1 MEDDVLTEFGISR
14 NQQAPTKLKS
24 FVEFLGNTDPNSL
37 TPQEYNAARERYK
50 SDYAPIY
57 ASSGSGSKSGDNP
70 AGPREKY
77 QAKLNEFITT
87 FDRHFPLQKEDQWT
101 DVLGNYGHAAATGVV
116 KGMRWVSDFAGEE
129 NPVSHQLTHVIY
141 VHQSSMTATEKIL
154 SARSIQRVQDNQ
166 ALGIQ
171 QNMWENIISMRMT
184 GAIEALVLPMLLMT
198 LVILKMRRRWA
209 WPSFKMRAF
218 RVSSWPSRQKMVWSP
233 MSKEQA
239 QAHPLY
245 GIKWGLIVFAV
256 FEILQPIVIW
266 GGFKRELFEA
276 QVSMAEFFT
285 QSTLA
290 PIFVA
295 SLLITLVRTGVIC
308 WAMFTKHPR
317 FRAIATWLLVLFF
330 PANLLAA
337 LIFPVQGVGPW
348 IAQVL
353 IVWLIFGSLWVAYVQ
368 RSHRVR
374 VTFEHMAKVPF
385 MPEAP
390 LVVAPTVI
398 NEETMSSDSTGLTA
412 AVVKPNDPLKQP
424 VREEELWAEA
434 LREFESAD
442 RKSGLWAKS
451 YAQHQGQDAAAKA
464 SYLTE
469 RVEQLRARGWAGG
482 TAPSPEHEQPS

>member
-1 MEDDVLTEFGISR
+1 MNEDDFEYGNEAEPTQLQTFESFMRGI
-14 NQQAPTKLKS
+14 
-24 FVEFLGNTDPNSL
+24 DPQSL
-37 TPQEYNAARERYK
+37 TPQEFNAIRQNYVNQ
-50 SDYAPIY
+50 YAPLY
-57 ASSGSGSKSGDNP
+57 
-70 AGPREKY
+70 
-77 QAKLNEFITT
+77 AKLSVGGEPSRGKNEWRENFFKKEEAFGREFNRI
-87 FDRHFPLQKEDQWT
+87 FPAQIEDQWT

-116 KGMRWVSDFAGEE
+116 KGIRRVSDFAGEK
-129 NPVSHQLTHVIY
+129 NPISLQLTHVID
-141 VHQSSMTATEKIL
+141 VHQSSMTPTEKIL
-154 SARSIQRVQDNQ
+154 SARSIKRVQDSQ
-166 ALGIQ
+166 RLGIQ

-184 GAIEALVLPMLLMT
+184 GAIEALVLPMLL
-198 LVILKMRRRWA
+198 LAIVIFRMRRRWA
-209 WPSFKMRAF
+209 WPSFKMRAL
-218 RVSSWPSRQKMVWSP
+218 RLPSWPLRQKMVWSP

-266 GGFKRELFEA
+266 GRFKRELFEA

-469 RVEQLRARGWAGG
+469 RVEQLRASGWAGG